1 MVGDP
6 QPYLRQTST
15 EDCLSFTYHE
25 ATNKVSTKGEPDI
38 VEGNNGTMF
47 LHPDKIK
54 YFIDHQHLS
63 NNTQPANTRPGTQT
77 FTNHRTHR
85 MGS

>member
-38 VEGNNGTMF
+38 VEGTNRTVF
-47 LHPDKIK
+47 PHPDKFM
-54 YFIDHQHLS
+54 YFIALQHLS
-63 NNTQPANTRPGTQT
+63 NIA
-77 FTNHRTHR
+77 
-85 MGS
+85 